1 MQAQVEA
8 DADGPLQ
15 ARRRPDEVMAR
26 FKLQDK
32 VDDDDKGDD
41 VSSPKLKR
49 CFLALD
55 EDKVFKKQ
63 KHRPDEDKVDDDDKG
78 DDVAVDQVAAVQ
90 SGLALAAT
98 LARNAVQVFRQQVE
112 TEGALVDAAKL
123 QLALDLLHEP
133 LLERPVQPLLSAQ
146 IAAQA
151 YNIVRD
157 VRKSC
162 APSCQELGKFA
173 ALAMRECLVL
183 HICNSGS
190 MSDIG
195 FESALEHAFEKQL
208 GPEFRSQLHLTRSA
222 ICRLGRSRTVF
233 ERTAPKIYSSTL
245 NPEELQALFTV
256 HHECALPQLAKTSL
270 DPIRSVLDLMR
281 S

>member
-1 MQAQVEA
+1 LEESPAEESPADHAPAQEESPAEELKHVIMHQQIMHRHILACVEASLRDEETPLLQQQDGFNMAYFSTELKRAVKDAVIQLQRMQAQVEA

-49 CFLALD
+49 CLLALD

-173 ALAMRECLVL
+173 ALAMRECLR
-183 HICNSGS
+183 
-190 MSDIG
+190 
-195 FESALEHAFEKQL
+195 ESALERH
-208 GPEFRSQLHLTRSA
+208 
-222 ICRLGRSRTVF
+222 RLR
-233 ERTAPKIYSSTL
+233 
-245 NPEELQALFTV
+245 
-256 HHECALPQLAKTSL
+256 ECSGARL
-270 DPIRSVLDLMR
+270 
-281 S
+281 

>member
-49 CFLALD
+49 CLLALD

-112 TEGALVDAAKL
+112 TEGALAAAKL

-173 ALAMRECLVL
+173 ALAMRERLIL
-183 HICNSGS
+183 HICCNRGA

-195 FESALEHAFEKQL
+195 FESALEHAFERQL
-208 GPEFRSQLHLTRSA
+208 EPEIRSQLHLARSA
-222 ICRLGRSRTVF
+222 ICRLGRDRTAF
-233 ERTAPKIYSSTL
+233 ERAAPKIFSSRL
-245 NPEELQALFTV
+245 SSEELQALFSAYAGAT
-256 HHECALPQLAKTSL
+256 
-270 DPIRSVLDLMR
+270 DSVAHAVA
-281 S
+281 